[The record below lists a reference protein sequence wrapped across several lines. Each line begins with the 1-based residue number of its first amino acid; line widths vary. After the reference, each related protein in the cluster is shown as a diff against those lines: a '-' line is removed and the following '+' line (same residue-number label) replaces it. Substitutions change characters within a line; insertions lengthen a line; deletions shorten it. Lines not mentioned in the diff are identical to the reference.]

1 MTGSDGTAMAA
12 AMVTAAAGAV
22 SAAVVAV
29 VVEGAEKQCRE
40 QRWEQLQA
48 AMAV

>member
-1 MTGSDGTAMAA
+1 MAA

-29 VVEGAEKQCRE
+29 VVEGAGQQYRE